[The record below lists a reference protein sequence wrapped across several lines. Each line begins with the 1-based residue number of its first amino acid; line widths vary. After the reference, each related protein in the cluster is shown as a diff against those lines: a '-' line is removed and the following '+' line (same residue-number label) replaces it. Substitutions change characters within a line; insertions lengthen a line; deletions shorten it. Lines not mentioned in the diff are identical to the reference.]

1 MKNIKNFLNE
11 ENKKLNIKDFTTIA
25 VIVVVYSLLSFY
37 RLGSTASPNTF
48 KDFQKDSS
56 IVIELQKE
64 DSIIKFKSFN
74 GEKNAHYKVYISNDN
89 KNYQYVTEV
98 EGEGAFAW
106 NEERLLTRGKYLKLT
121 FTKNSTLGELAL
133 YNNYK
138 EKININNITLNNKMI
153 KTLTDEAKVIPKQ
166 ISYYNS
172 TYFDEIYFA
181 RTAYE
186 YSKDLQTYEWTH
198 PPLGKL
204 IQAIPICLT
213 KKMTPFNYRLMGN
226 ISGIVMLLVMYLFGK
241 VLFKKRKYAI
251 LTSILMALDTFHFT
265 QTRMGTVDSHLVLF
279 IILALYF
286 MYKFTEKSKTKDLFL
301 SGLFFSLSISV
312 KWTGFY
318 GGLALA
324 IIYFHHL
331 LKNKQFNFKSIT
343 QGTTFFVLLPL
354 IIYSSLYLLFPNN
367 NLNYTNNPKAILKQ
381 QKEMYDYHSNLDSNH
396 YFSSSWYT
404 WPVVYKPIWY
414 HNQVIDNNSRETI
427 TAIGNIVIWWFG
439 IISTIYLLLKFIIKK
454 DKNSLYLLIMI
465 FSLWLPYIFIGRV
478 MFLYHYFPVLPFI
491 ILSIVLM
498 FKDVTERY
506 RINFIIPIY
515 LLLVLAFFITYY
527 PVISG
532 EAVSNNYIENLK
544 LFKSWYF

>member
-251 LTSILMALDTFHFT
+251 LTSILMTLDTFHFT

-331 LKNKQFNFKSIT
+331 LKNKQFNFKSII

-354 IIYSSLYLLFPNN
+354 IIYSSIYLLFPNN
-367 NLNYTNNPKAILKQ
+367 NLYYTNTPKAILKQ
-381 QKEMYDYHSNLDSNH
+381 QKEMYDYHSNLDSSH
-396 YFSSSWYT
+396 HFSSPWYT
-404 WPVVYKPIWY
+404 WPLVYKPIWY

-427 TAIGNIVIWWFG
+427 TAIGNIVICWFG

-465 FSLWLPYIFIGRV
+465 FSLWLPYIFIGRI
-478 MFLYHYFPVLPFI
+478 MFLYHYFSVLPFI
-491 ILSIVLM
+491 MLSIVLM
-498 FKDVTERY
+498 FKDITEKY

-532 EAVSNNYIENLK
+532 KAVSNNYIENLR
-544 LFKSWYF
+544 LFSSWYF

>member
-11 ENKKLNIKDFTTIA
+11 ENKKLNIKDFTTIV
-25 VIVVVYSLLSFY
+25 VIIVVYSLLSFY
-37 RLGSTASPNTF
+37 RLGSTTSPNTF

-138 EKININNITLNNKMI
+138 EKININSITLNNKMI
-153 KTLTDEAKVIPKQ
+153 KALTDEAKVIPKQ

-186 YSKDLQTYEWTH
+186 YSKNLPIYEWTH

-204 IQAIPICLT
+204 IQAIPIFFT

-251 LTSILMALDTFHFT
+251 LASILMALDTFHFT

-324 IIYFHHL
+324 IIYFHHI

-506 RINFIIPIY
+506 KINFIIPIY

-532 EAVSNNYIENLK
+532 KAVSNNYIENLK

>member
-25 VIVVVYSLLSFY
+25 VIIVVYSLLSFY

-186 YSKDLQTYEWTH
+186 YSKNLPTYEWTH

-213 KKMTPFNYRLMGN
+213 NKMTPFNYRLMGN

-241 VLFKKRKYAI
+241 ALFKKRKYAI

-279 IILALYF
+279 IILSLYF

-301 SGLFFSLSISV
+301 SGFFFSLSISV

-324 IIYFHHL
+324 IIYFHHI

-506 RINFIIPIY
+506 KINFIIPIY

-532 EAVSNNYIENLK
+532 KAVSNNYIENLK

>member
-1 MKNIKNFLNE
+1 MKNIKKFLNE
-11 ENKKLNIKDFTTIA
+11 ENEKLNFKDFITITL
-25 VIVVVYSLLSFY
+25 IIVVYSLLSFY
-37 RLGSTASPNTF
+37 RLGSTTNPNTF
-48 KDFQKDSS
+48 NNFQKDSS
-56 IVIELQKE
+56 IVIKLKKE
-64 DSIIKFKSFN
+64 DTIIKFKSFN
-74 GEKNAHYKVYISNDN
+74 GAKNAHYKVYVSNDN
-89 KNYQYVTEV
+89 KNYKYVTEV

-121 FTKNSTLGELAL
+121 FIKNSTLGELAF

-138 EKININNITLNNKMI
+138 EKIDINNITLNNKMI
-153 KTLTDEAKVIPKQ
+153 RTLTDEAKVIPEQ

-186 YSKDLQTYEWTH
+186 YSKNLPIYEWTH

-204 IQAIPICLT
+204 IQAIPIFFT

-226 ISGIVMLLVMYLFGK
+226 ISGIVMLLAMYLFGK

-251 LTSILMALDTFHFT
+251 LASILMALDTFHFT

-279 IILALYF
+279 IILSLYF

-301 SGLFFSLSISV
+301 SGFFFSLSISV

-324 IIYFHHL
+324 IIYFHHI

-343 QGTTFFVLLPL
+343 QGTAFFVLLPL
-354 IIYSSLYLLFPNN
+354 VIYSSLYLLFPNN

-414 HNQVIDNNSRETI
+414 HNQVIDNNNRETI

-454 DKNSLYLLIMI
+454 DKSSLYLLIMI

-498 FKDVTERY
+498 FKDIRERY
-506 RINFIIPIY
+506 RIDFIIPIY
-515 LLLVLAFFITYY
+515 LLLVLTFFITYY

-532 EAVSNNYIENLK
+532 KVVSNNYIENLK

>member
-11 ENKKLNIKDFTTIA
+11 ENKKLNIKDFTTIV
-25 VIVVVYSLLSFY
+25 VIIVVYSLLSFY

-138 EKININNITLNNKMI
+138 EKININSITLNNKMI
-153 KTLTDEAKVIPKQ
+153 KALTDEAKVIPKQ

-186 YSKDLQTYEWTH
+186 YSKNLPIYEWTH

-204 IQAIPICLT
+204 IQAIPIFFT

-251 LTSILMALDTFHFT
+251 LASILMALDTFHFT

-318 GGLALA
+318 SGLALA
-324 IIYFHHL
+324 LIYFHHL
-331 LKNKQFNFKSIT
+331 SKNKQFNFKSIT
-343 QGTTFFVLLPL
+343 QGTAFFVLLPPV
-354 IIYSSLYLLFPNN
+354 IYSSLYLLFPNN

-506 RINFIIPIY
+506 KINFIIPIY

-532 EAVSNNYIENLK
+532 KAVSNNYIENLK

>member
-1 MKNIKNFLNE
+1 MKNIKKFLNE
-11 ENKKLNIKDFTTIA
+11 ENEKLNFKDLITITLI
-25 VIVVVYSLLSFY
+25 IVVYGLLSFY
-37 RLGSTASPNTF
+37 RLGSTTNPNTF
-48 KDFQKDSS
+48 NNFQKDSS
-56 IVIELQKE
+56 IVIKLKKE
-64 DSIIKFKSFN
+64 DTIIKFKSFN

-138 EKININNITLNNKMI
+138 EKININSITLNNKMI
-153 KTLTDEAKVIPKQ
+153 KALTDEAKVIPKQ

-186 YSKDLQTYEWTH
+186 YSKNLPIYEWTH

-251 LTSILMALDTFHFT
+251 LASILMALDTFHFT

-279 IILALYF
+279 IILSLYF

-301 SGLFFSLSISV
+301 SGLFFSFSISV

-324 IIYFHHL
+324 IIYFHHI

-532 EAVSNNYIENLK
+532 KAVSNNYIENLK

>member
-1 MKNIKNFLNE
+1 MKNIKKFLNE
-11 ENKKLNIKDFTTIA
+11 ENEKLNFKDFITITLI
-25 VIVVVYSLLSFY
+25 IVVYGLLSFY
-37 RLGSTASPNTF
+37 RLGSTTNPNTF
-48 KDFQKDSS
+48 NNFQKDSS
-56 IVIELQKE
+56 IVIKLKKE
-64 DSIIKFKSFN
+64 DTIIKFKSFN

-138 EKININNITLNNKMI
+138 EKININSITLNNKMI
-153 KTLTDEAKVIPKQ
+153 KALTDEAKVIPKQ

-186 YSKDLQTYEWTH
+186 YSKNLPIYEWTH

-251 LTSILMALDTFHFT
+251 LASILMALDTFHFT

-279 IILALYF
+279 IILSLYF

-301 SGLFFSLSISV
+301 SGLFFSFSISV

-324 IIYFHHL
+324 IIYFHHI

-532 EAVSNNYIENLK
+532 KAVSNNYIENLK